1 MDHGWG
7 LCSSGSKGSTCMA
20 MEIRMK
26 TSEIEAKGLLA
37 CEFAFI
43 SYNILPYKFYPSEF
57 DQQILLIPTG
67 VTGRA

>member
-1 MDHGWG
+1 MGAMFKWLQRFD
-7 LCSSGSKGSTCMA
+7 LYT

-37 CEFAFI
+37 SEFAFI

-57 DQQILLIPTG
+57 DLQILLILTG